1 MFVREICA
9 AAVLILLTLWLQCGG
24 IAMLITWFR
33 GSVAGDTD
41 KFGMFRTAVLIVR
54 FTTAVVVLHLI
65 EALIWAIF
73 YRWFCLPSWE
83 AALYFSAGSYGT
95 VGCSDVSLS
104 PNWRALGPLE
114 SITGALMCGISV
126 SLLFTTIQWLIHH
139 GPRSSRDEAPKP
151 LRANPGPEDHSLM
164 NGFQSAKAEAI
175 RSEPSVTVATPRL
188 IFTPTESK
196 GG

>member
-1 MFVREICA
+1 MFVREIFA

-33 GSVAGDTD
+33 GSVAGDTE
-41 KFGMFRTAVLIVR
+41 KFGLFRTAVLIVR

-65 EALIWAIF
+65 EALVWAIC

-95 VGCSDVSLS
+95 VGCSDVSLP

-126 SLLFTTIQWLIHH
+126 SLLFATIQWLIHH
-139 GPRSSRDEAPKP
+139 GPRSPRDEASKL
-151 LRANPGPEDHSLM
+151 LRANPDPEDHSFV
-164 NGFQSAKAEAI
+164 NGFHHQ
-175 RSEPSVTVATPRL
+175 RL
-188 IFTPTESK
+188 QLFGPNQA
-196 GG
+196 

>member
-9 AAVLILLTLWLQCGG
+9 AAMLIILTLWLQCGG
-24 IAMLITWFR
+24 IATLITWFR
-33 GSVAGDTD
+33 GSMAGDIE
-41 KFGMFRTAVLIVR
+41 KFGLFRTAVLIVR

-65 EALIWAIF
+65 EALVWAIF

-95 VGCSDVSLS
+95 VGCSDVSLP

-126 SLLFTTIQWLIHH
+126 SLLFATIQWLIHR
-139 GPRSSRDEAPKP
+139 GSRSSHDEAPKP
-151 LRANPGPEDHSLM
+151 LRANPGPEGHSLV
-164 NGFQSAKAEAI
+164 NGFNQQKLKQFGSNQA
-175 RSEPSVTVATPRL
+175 
-188 IFTPTESK
+188 
-196 GG
+196 